1 MFYVDFIVKI
11 NVVCY
16 VFMEL
21 GVDDGVI
28 VVCIDLLGV
37 GLIK

>member
-1 MFYVDFIVKI
+1 MLYEDFLVKI

-16 VFMEL
+16 VFFEL
-21 GVDDGVI
+21 GVDEGVI

-37 GLIK
+37 GFI